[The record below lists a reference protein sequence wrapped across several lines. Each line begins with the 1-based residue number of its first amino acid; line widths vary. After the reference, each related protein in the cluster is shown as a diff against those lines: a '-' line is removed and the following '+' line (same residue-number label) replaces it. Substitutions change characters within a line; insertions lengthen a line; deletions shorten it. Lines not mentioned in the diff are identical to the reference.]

1 MTELTN
7 DWGFKIS
14 MDKTKYMVFGNNKHM
29 PSQQIQLYNNNLE
42 KVKYSKFLGMWL
54 DERITGKKKH
64 IEMVLLKCGKIMS
77 LGVWLDLTGG
87 LIENQ

>member
-14 MDKTKYMVFGNNKHM
+14 MDKPKYMVFGNNKHM

-54 DERITGKKKH
+54 DERITGKKK
-64 IEMVLLKCGKIMS
+64 
-77 LGVWLDLTGG
+77 TY
-87 LIENQ
+87 